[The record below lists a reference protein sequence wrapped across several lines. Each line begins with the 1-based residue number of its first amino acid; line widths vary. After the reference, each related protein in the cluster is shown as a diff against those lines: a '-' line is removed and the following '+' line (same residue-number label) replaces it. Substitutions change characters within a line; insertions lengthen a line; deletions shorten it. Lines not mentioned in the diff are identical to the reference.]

1 LNGIEVVSYDEHAI
15 TKGSD
20 SKAIAY
26 IQLGN
31 SKGNKTFG
39 VGISSNINLA
49 SIKSIISAI
58 NRLYRI

>member
-1 LNGIEVVSYDEHAI
+1 MSYDEHAI

-26 IQLGN
+26 IQL
-31 SKGNKTFG
+31 SDESGNKTFG

-58 NRLYRI
+58 NRLSRI